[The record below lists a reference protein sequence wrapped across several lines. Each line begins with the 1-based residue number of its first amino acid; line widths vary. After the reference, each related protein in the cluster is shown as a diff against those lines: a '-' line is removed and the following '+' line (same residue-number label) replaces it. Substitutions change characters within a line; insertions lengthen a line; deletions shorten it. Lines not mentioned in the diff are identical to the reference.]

1 MQQAF
6 HVFSYLKKHAR
17 SWMVFNEMVP
27 AINQSCFWVVDWS
40 EFYPE
45 AEEAIPRD
53 TLEL

>member
-1 MQQAF
+1 
-6 HVFSYLKKHAR
+6 
-17 SWMVFNEMVP
+17 MVFNEMVP